1 MPMMK
6 KQAKNMIAIALTVGL
21 FVSNIPISHSQ
32 SPESILTGIPDSAN
46 AQSYQGTKTKIWS
59 PEILLG
65 DNEYYIMIQDV
76 PANEKYSIISNNE
89 QIVQILK
96 QDEFADTSN
105 GFQIIKI
112 RANNPGETDIF
123 AVNEKSIFSKKI
135 TVVEPTLKATKLKL
149 ILPLDM
155 LNVKRIPA
163 YVVLTDDSGNPIPAH
178 DDIKVDIRSFG
189 NVEVDQNNIV
199 IKKGQHYS
207 NFVSRINGDGG
218 ITVATSGLES
228 DTKKITLE
236 AKEDVP
242 VLNVRVAPNPIPP
255 SSSAMVY
262 LWFEQGNRPFV
273 PKEDVKITLTTED
286 PKFLTFLK
294 DGRFNA
300 SPTTK
305 SLSSSTTI
313 TLKAGQSY
321 TKTKVFSTD
330 FISEFN
336 PDFGPDLRHEEL
348 SANEVN
354 QYTITAVADGFDGKQ
369 THIKIQPAKTV
380 KSLAQS
386 NREIP
391 STPTNTKVWAYPNNI
406 LDEFDIIVAV
416 YTQIKDT
423 KNTVTTNRESNTQ
436 SFENV
441 GSVDDIGTTEN
452 IDNICSSCAPLVITE
467 SNVGVY
473 VSAGDLAIAPNNVV
487 ISANSFISK
496 ENYVIIPAKSMGFL
510 GTSKISAVVDGTTG
524 DEFNIE
530 VKQPFTKDLQLG
542 ITPIPIISNQ
552 EQDLFMIYSLRSN
565 AVSND
570 TIKELAVSTN
580 PKIDITGISS
590 IDSVK
595 IVKGKVNPLSQDT
608 RFMSVTALA
617 TGIESTSSKLT
628 IFDPQKQIK
637 LVHPQKIK
645 LGQPF
650 PLFVYVVDERGNPI
664 STFVPVEPPSNVIEK
679 LDDGLFKTTT
689 GGKINFAVSVDGFT
703 SVTTIDSI
711 PEPINLNVLPSRTQI
726 NSGETLDLLYAV
738 YPSSSKV
745 SLNTDLRF
753 DEIDNGFRVYGA
765 EPGEHTLLITAQN
778 DGEGTTSQELK
789 IKINENNLQTE
800 PTQLDYFKTNYL
812 FVAILIVASATGVL
826 IFVKKKLKLKPK
838 NYEEDLTF

>member
-1 MPMMK
+1 MMK
-6 KQAKNMIAIALTVGL
+6 NQIKIMTALALTVGL
-21 FVSNIPISHSQ
+21 FASNIPISHSQ
-32 SPESILTGIPDSAN
+32 SPESILTGVPDSAN
-46 AQSYQGTKTKIWS
+46 VPSYQTSQAKIWS
-59 PEILLG
+59 PEVLLG
-65 DNEYYIMIQDV
+65 GNEYHIMIQDI
-76 PANEKYSIISNNE
+76 PANEKYSIISDNE
-89 QIVQILK
+89 QIIQILK
-96 QDEFADTSN
+96 QDEFTDSSK

-112 RANNPGETDIF
+112 RANNPGEANVF
-123 AVNEKSIFSKKI
+123 AVSEKNMFSKKI
-135 TVVEPTLKATKLKL
+135 TVVEPALKATKLQL
-149 ILPLDM
+149 VLPSDL

-163 YVVLTDDSGNPIPAH
+163 YVILTDDSGNPIPSQ

-228 DTKKITLE
+228 DTKKITLS
-236 AKEDVP
+236 AKDDVP

-262 LWFEQGNRPFV
+262 LWFEQGNKPFV

-286 PKFLTFLK
+286 SKFLTFLK

-300 SPTTK
+300 NPTTK

-313 TLKAGQSY
+313 YLKAGQSY
-321 TKTKVFSTD
+321 AKTKVFSTD

-348 SANEVN
+348 SANEAN

-380 KSLAQS
+380 KSLEQS
-386 NREIP
+386 NRKIL
-391 STPTNTKVWAYPNNI
+391 STPTNTKIWGYPNNI

-416 YTQIKDT
+416 YTQIEDSE
-423 KNTVTTNRESNTQ
+423 NTVTTNEDLNVQ
-436 SFENV
+436 SFENAE
-441 GSVDDIGTTEN
+441 SSDDVGTTEN
-452 IDNICSSCAPLVITE
+452 IDDICSSCAPLVITE
-467 SNVGVY
+467 SNVSVH

-487 ISANSFISK
+487 MNANSFISK
-496 ENYVIIPAKSMGFL
+496 ENYVIIPAKSIGLL
-510 GTSKISAVVDGTTG
+510 GTSKISAVADGTTG

-565 AVSND
+565 AISND
-570 TIKELAVSTN
+570 TIKELAVNTN
-580 PKIDITGISS
+580 PKIDITSISS
-590 IDSVK
+590 VDAIK
-595 IVKGKVNPLSQDT
+595 IVRGKVNPFPQDT
-608 RFMSVTALA
+608 QFLSVTALA
-617 TGIESTSSKLT
+617 TGIESTNSKLA

-645 LGQPF
+645 LEQPF
-650 PLFVYVVDERGNPI
+650 PLFVYVADERGNPI
-664 STFVPVEPPSNVIEK
+664 STFVPMESPSNAIEK
-679 LDDGLFKTTT
+679 LDEGLFKTTT
-689 GGKINFAVSVDGFT
+689 SGKINFAVSVDGFT

-711 PEPINLNVLPSRTQI
+711 PEPINLNILPSKTQI

-738 YPSSSKV
+738 FPPSSKV

-753 DEIDNGFRVYGA
+753 DEIDNGFRVYA
-765 EPGEHTLLITAQN
+765 DEPGEHTLSITAQN
-778 DGEGTTSQELK
+778 DVQGTTSKELK
-789 IKINENNLQTE
+789 IKINENDLQTE
-800 PTQLDYFKTNYL
+800 PTPFDYFKTNYL
-812 FVAILIVASATGVL
+812 FVAILTVASASGVF
-826 IFVKKKLKLKPK
+826 IFTKKKLKPKPK